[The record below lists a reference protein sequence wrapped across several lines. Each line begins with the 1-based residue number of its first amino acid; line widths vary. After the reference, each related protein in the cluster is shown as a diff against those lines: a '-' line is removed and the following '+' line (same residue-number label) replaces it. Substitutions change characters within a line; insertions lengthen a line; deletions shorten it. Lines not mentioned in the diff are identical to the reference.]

1 MPIWAESRSMP
12 ESDPPTEP
20 LLEVQDLVSGYGR
33 QPVLRGLSLLVARGE
48 SVGLIGPNG
57 HGKTTLFRTM
67 SGLNRAWSGSVRFDG
82 REIVNLAPSEI
93 MRRGLVHV
101 AQGNRLF
108 PEMSVRENLE
118 LGAYAPAARRHF
130 SSRLEQVVTIF
141 PRLGERMAQKAR
153 TLSGGERQ
161 MVSVGC
167 GLMAGPKLL
176 ILDEPTLGLSPRL
189 KEELQQAIA
198 RIRTTGLQ
206 LLIVEQDP
214 DFLAGLT
221 DRLILVEEG
230 QTTREFAGAEGL
242 SRAEVME
249 MYLGLH

>member
-1 MPIWAESRSMP
+1 MAEPVLSVR
-12 ESDPPTEP
+12 
-20 LLEVQDLVSGYGR
+20 DLVSGYGR
-33 QPVLRGLSLLVARGE
+33 QAVLHELSFQVAPGE

-57 HGKTTLFRTM
+57 HGKTTLFRTLT
-67 SGLNRAWSGSVRFDG
+67 GLNRAWSGSVRFAGEDITN
-82 REIVNLAPSEI
+82 RAPPDI

-101 AQGNRLF
+101 PQGNRLF
-108 PEMSVRENLE
+108 PEMTVRENLE

-130 SSRLEQVVTIF
+130 ARRLAEVVAIF

-167 GLMAGPKLL
+167 GLMAGPRLL

-189 KEELQQAIA
+189 KEELQHAIA
-198 RIRTTGLQ
+198 RIRAAGLQ

-214 DFLAGLT
+214 DFLRGLT

-230 QTTREFAGAEGL
+230 RVRREIAGAEGL
-242 SRAEVME
+242 GQQEVME

>member
-1 MPIWAESRSMP
+1 MSEPAP
-12 ESDPPTEP
+12 LTEL

-33 QPVLRGLSLLVARGE
+33 QEVLRGISVRVMRGE
-48 SVGLIGPNG
+48 SIGLIGPNG
-57 HGKTTLFRTM
+57 HGKTTLFRSLT
-67 SGLNRAWSGSVRFDG
+67 GLNRVWSGSVRFDG
-82 REIVNLAPSEI
+82 REIANLAPSEI

-101 AQGNRLF
+101 PQGNRLF
-108 PEMSVRENLE
+108 PELSVRENLE
-118 LGAYAPAARRHF
+118 LAAYAPAARRHF
-130 SSRLEQVVTIF
+130 APRLEQVLGIF
-141 PRLGERMAQKAR
+141 PRLGERMTQKAR

-167 GLMAGPKLL
+167 GLMAGPKML

-189 KEELQQAIA
+189 KEELQTAIA
-198 RIRTTGLQ
+198 HIRATGLQ

-230 QTTREFAGAEGL
+230 QTRREFPGAHGL